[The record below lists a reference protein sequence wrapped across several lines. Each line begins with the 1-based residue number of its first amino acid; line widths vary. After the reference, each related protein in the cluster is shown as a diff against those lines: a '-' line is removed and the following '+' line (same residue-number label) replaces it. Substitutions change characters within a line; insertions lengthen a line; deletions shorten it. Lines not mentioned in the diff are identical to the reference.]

1 MKAASYKEALE
12 QALTDDDWHRCRP
25 PGFSD
30 CVASEIAEGV
40 WRRILVIAGHR
51 AWPMMLQGDVGTG
64 KTYTAAMMLSVWRAC
79 GLPAVWTTWPELRRD
94 IIQAR
99 RQKGGVQKHTADGKA
114 FVRTEGF
121 YWKSLANRR
130 TLVAI
135 DDFGIGKA
143 DEETLPMLHKVLTEA
158 AGPLIMTSNLTPE
171 EMVEKQCIDHRIAD
185 RIKGGAIIEMNG
197 ESRRKGRRYRV
208 EV

>member
-1 MKAASYKEALE
+1 MQAASYKEALE
-12 QALTDDDWHRCRP
+12 QALSDDDWHRCRP
-25 PGFSD
+25 PGFDD
-30 CVASEIAEGV
+30 CVADGLSEGV

-64 KTYTAAMMLSVWRAC
+64 KTYTAAAMLSIWRAC
-79 GLPAVWTTWPELRRD
+79 GLPAVWTTWPELRSD
-94 IIQAR
+94 ILQAR
-99 RQKGGVQKHTADGKA
+99 RQKGGVQKHTRDGKA
-114 FVRTEGF
+114 FVRTESF
-121 YWKSLANRR
+121 YWKALGNRR

-143 DEETLPMLHKVLTEA
+143 DEETLPILHKILSEH
-158 AGPLIMTSNLTPE
+158 AGPLVMTSNLTPE
-171 EMVEKQCIDHRIAD
+171 QMVEARCIDQRIAD